1 MALLE
6 EDFAEELLD
15 LAELEED
22 FSLLL
27 DFAELEEDFSL
38 ELDGGT
44 TLELDG
50 TMLELE
56 ATMLE
61 LDSST
66 LEEDAT
72 LDEDSTLELDGR
84 DSTRSYFATKLA
96 LVESYPTTLMV

>member
-1 MALLE
+1 MLD
-6 EDFAEELLD
+6 ED
-15 LAELEED
+15 
-22 FSLLL
+22 S
-27 DFAELEEDFSL
+27 
-38 ELDGGT
+38 

-50 TMLELE
+50 TILDEDSTLELDGG
-56 ATMLE
+56 TMLE

-96 LVESYPTTLMV
+96 LVESYPATLMV